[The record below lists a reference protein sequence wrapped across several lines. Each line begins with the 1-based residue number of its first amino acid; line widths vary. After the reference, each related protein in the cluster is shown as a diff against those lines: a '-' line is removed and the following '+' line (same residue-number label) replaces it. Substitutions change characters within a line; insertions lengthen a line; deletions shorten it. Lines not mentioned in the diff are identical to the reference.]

1 MMKYDENDL
10 NRDLSAMQDE
20 VPPMPENLHAA
31 WMERVANEPQD
42 VPAPRKVPLRRQF
55 MRGLA
60 AAAAV
65 VFVAAG
71 ATMTSGRIPAAG
83 GGAPSAASF
92 KMADSSSNDMAMYSR
107 AMGGSQAE
115 YGYDGGV
122 MLTSDMAAAEESA
135 AQERKIIR
143 SVSLTIA
150 TDAFTGT
157 LENIKTAAQSGGGWI
172 ESVTE
177 SGDEGSRRAWMT
189 LRIPADMLDT
199 FLAEAGSAGR
209 VTNRSETAQDVT
221 ESYYDTQAR
230 LESKQLL
237 LGRLQELVA
246 MAESLEDIL
255 ALERQ
260 MADVQYEIDRLQE
273 SLLHTDRQVDY
284 ATVDITLREE
294 TPADQA
300 ADDQLSFGQRI
311 AAAIE
316 MGGIVFAEFLQN
328 AAVWLVS
335 AVPFAAVVAAVWGVW
350 RIIRRKKSRK

>member
-20 VPPMPENLHAA
+20 VPPMPGNLHAA

-42 VPAPRKVPLRRQF
+42 VPAPRKAPLRRQF

-71 ATMTSGRIPAAG
+71 ATMTSGRIPA
-83 GGAPSAASF
+83 GGAPSAASY
-92 KMADSSSNDMAMYSR
+92 KMTESSSNDMAMYSR
-107 AMGGSQAE
+107 AMGTSQAE

-189 LRIPADMLDT
+189 LRIPADTLDT
-199 FLAEAGSAGR
+199 FLTEAGSAGR

-246 MAESLEDIL
+246 MAESLDDVL

-260 MADVQYEIDRLQE
+260 MADTQYEIDRLQE

-300 ADDQLSFGQRI
+300 TDEQLSFGQRI

-316 MGGIVFAEFLQN
+316 MGGIVFAEFLEN

-350 RIIRRKKSRK
+350 RIIRRKKHRK

>member
-20 VPPMPENLHAA
+20 VPPMPGNLHAA

-71 ATMTSGRIPAAG
+71 ATMTSGRIPA

-92 KMADSSSNDMAMYSR
+92 RMTESSSNDMAMYSR
-107 AMGGSQAE
+107 AMGTSQAE

-189 LRIPADMLDT
+189 LRIPADMLDA
-199 FLAEAGSAGR
+199 FLTEAGSAGR

-246 MAESLEDIL
+246 MAESLDDVL

-260 MADVQYEIDRLQE
+260 MADTQYEIDRLQE

-300 ADDQLSFGQRI
+300 TDAQLSFGQRI

-350 RIIRRKKSRK
+350 RIIRRKKNRK

>member
-20 VPPMPENLHAA
+20 VPPMPGNLHAA

-71 ATMTSGRIPAAG
+71 ATMTSGRIPA

-92 KMADSSSNDMAMYSR
+92 RMTESSSNDMAMYSR
-107 AMGGSQAE
+107 AMGTSQAE

-273 SLLHTDRQVDY
+273 SLLHTDRQVDS

>member
-1 MMKYDENDL
+1 
-10 NRDLSAMQDE
+10 
-20 VPPMPENLHAA
+20 
-31 WMERVANEPQD
+31 
-42 VPAPRKVPLRRQF
+42 
-55 MRGLA
+55 
-60 AAAAV
+60 
-65 VFVAAG
+65 
-71 ATMTSGRIPAAG
+71 
-83 GGAPSAASF
+83 
-92 KMADSSSNDMAMYSR
+92 
-107 AMGGSQAE
+107 MGTSQAE

-122 MLTSDMAAAEESA
+122 MLTSDMAAVEESA

-189 LRIPADMLDT
+189 LRIPADTLDT
-199 FLAEAGSAGR
+199 FLTEAGSAGR

-221 ESYYDTQAR
+221 EAYYDTQAR

-335 AVPFAAVVAAVWGVW
+335 AVPFAAVVSAVWGVW